1 VNPEPVP
8 DEEDGRQKEKQSAE
22 DFDHHVADQSI
33 LHAVISDVNVAPV
46 KDTSD
51 SYGKYVCM

>member
-1 VNPEPVP
+1 MNPEPVP

-33 LHAVISDVNVAPV
+33 LHAVISNVNVAPE
-46 KDTSD
+46 KDRSG
-51 SYGKYVCM
+51 SYSKYVM

>member
-33 LHAVISDVNVAPV
+33 LHAVISDVNVAPE
-46 KDTSD
+46 KDRSG
-51 SYGKYVCM
+51 SYSKYVM

>member
-8 DEEDGRQKEKQSAE
+8 DEEDRRQKEKQSAE

>member
-8 DEEDGRQKEKQSAE
+8 DEEDRRQKEKQPAE

-33 LHAVISDVNVAPV
+33 LHAVISNVNVAPE
-46 KDTSD
+46 KDRFD
-51 SYGKYVCM
+51 SYSKYVM